1 MKITIESSDGVKELD
16 VEKDL
21 GAFYAAVGEALGQL
35 PIPNT
40 VQVSC
45 EEGTAAYEIGLRGG
59 TRLITRKKSDIKL
72 PQTKPFPERYLV
84 MVNADHNNYKF
95 YRLKQPVI
103 GGDITASWGLIGAR
117 AGEMWSEKSCQYPA
131 DMFWVKYFEKT
142 SKGYED
148 KSDFYIEKPVET
160 ADTKPEVKEEK
171 KKRGRPRKNPLPVVN
186 EMSIKLYALLK
197 SFSRTAVKEQ
207 TTVTVVTQA
216 MIDES
221 KRLLGEIYK
230 TTTVNDFNEL
240 LLQLLAVAPRKVSNV
255 SSLLARS
262 NSDFPKIISREES
275 LVDALEALVPAS
287 SKKVTSASVDES
299 FDARNIEV
307 FIATDKQ
314 KEQVM
319 RHLPDDLQSKV
330 KNVYRVIPKEQEKKF
345 KKYLET
351 HHIETVKQFWHGSRN
366 ENWLSIII
374 NSLLLKPNAVI
385 TGKMFGN
392 GIYFAPKASK
402 SWNYTSYHN
411 TYWAKGN
418 SSTAFMGLYATAY
431 GIPLDCTCSHHY
443 TKSELGD
450 KNCVHAHAGS
460 QLRNDEIIFY
470 DEAAVLLQYVV
481 EFGD

>member
-103 GGDITASWGLIGAR
+103 GGDITASWGRIGAR

-230 TTTVNDFNEL
+230 TTT
-240 LLQLLAVAPRKVSNV
+240 
-255 SSLLARS
+255 
-262 NSDFPKIISREES
+262 
-275 LVDALEALVPAS
+275 
-287 SKKVTSASVDES
+287 
-299 FDARNIEV
+299 RNIEV

-351 HHIETVKQFWHGSRN
+351 HHSETVKQFWHGSRN